1 MEKVISSVKKII
13 LQKKPLILLQLL
25 PKMTSFVSFQ

>member
-13 LQKKPLILLQLL
+13 ILQKKPLILL